1 MIKIISNENMRKSDE
16 NTILN
21 GTPSKV
27 LMKNAGHE
35 IFKAFNWYGNI
46 LIICGSGN
54 NAGDGYVL
62 ANYLLENNIIPTIYV
77 IKDKFSN
84 DGKYYFDLIKDKA
97 NVIINDLSKINFNS
111 YDIIVDCIF
120 GTGFKGDILSPYKE
134 IIKEINNSKSYKI

>member
-1 MIKIISNENMRKSDE
+1 MIKIISNENMKKSDE

-27 LMKNAGHE
+27 LMKNAGYE

-62 ANYLLENNIIPTIYV
+62 ANYLLENNIVPTIYV
-77 IKDKFSN
+77 IKDKYSN

-111 YDIIVDCIF
+111 
-120 GTGFKGDILSPYKE
+120 
-134 IIKEINNSKSYKI
+134 

>member
-46 LIICGSGN
+46 LIVCGSGN

-62 ANYLLENNIIPTIYV
+62 ANYLLENKIVPTIYV
-77 IKDKFSN
+77 IKDKYSN
-84 DGKYYFDLIKDKA
+84 DIEIKNK
-97 NVIINDLSKINFNS
+97 F
-111 YDIIVDCIF
+111 
-120 GTGFKGDILSPYKE
+120 E
-134 IIKEINNSKSYKI
+134 EINSFIASFISSSVIMLFPSLAFCVNSFFA